1 MKIMIT
7 GAKGQLGRDCT
18 QILQKA
24 HDIMPV
30 DLEEMDVA
38 LYSDVETIVQEFL
51 PDIIINCAA
60 YTQVDKC
67 ETKKELAWNVNV
79 SGPENLAL
87 CAQKHGGRLIHISSD
102 YVFDGKKPFPEPYVE
117 DDEPHPL
124 SYYGLTKLASEKAV
138 RRTIN
143 RHVILRTAWMYG
155 VNGQNF
161 LKTML
166 KLALKNPDNA
176 IKVVCDQYGSPTWS
190 HRLALQ
196 IQKII
201 DKNCQGIY
209 HASAEGYCSWFELAK
224 YFLDKIGVKH
234 KVSACSSAEYPTPA
248 SRPKNSILENQRLK
262 KLNLNVMAPWQ
273 DDVDRFVS
281 MYREQLIN
289 EVTSCRTC

>member
-67 ETKKELAWNVNV
+67 ETSKELAWNVNV
-79 SGPENLAL
+79 RGPENLAL

-124 SYYGLTKLASEKAV
+124 SYYGLTKLASEKVV

-143 RHVILRTAWMYG
+143 QHVIFRTAWMYG

-190 HRLALQ
+190 HRLAASNT
-196 IQKII
+196 
-201 DKNCQGIY
+201 KN
-209 HASAEGYCSWFELAK
+209 
-224 YFLDKIGVKH
+224 
-234 KVSACSSAEYPTPA
+234 
-248 SRPKNSILENQRLK
+248 N
-262 KLNLNVMAPWQ
+262 
-273 DDVDRFVS
+273 
-281 MYREQLIN
+281 
-289 EVTSCRTC
+289 